1 MPLVDSFRKRYFY
14 KAAANGI
21 AVIAN
26 VITQSIIPRALGA
39 VWYGNFYFLTDSFTQ
54 VMSFLNMN
62 SSIAFYTKLSKRPD
76 ERKLVPFYFLFI
88 VAAVLVAFVG
98 VALIIYAGL
107 AGRVWLHIP
116 LCFVYAACG
125 LAGITW
131 LFNSVNDIA
140 DAHALTVNAEI
151 AKVLQRLIGLGLI
164 AVLFFMH
171 WLNMSNIF
179 QVQYVLTLM
188 GLLFLIIIL
197 DRADRGFQ
205 EMGIN
210 FKDIKVY
217 LREFYQYS
225 KPLIWRT
232 FVVSILVI
240 FDRWFLQRE
249 AGGAQQGFYTLS
261 FKVEVLCFVLAG
273 AMTQLIMREF
283 SIAHQNNDLGRMG
296 HLFRRNI
303 PLMYGLT
310 TIICCFVAVNADKV
324 ALIMGG
330 HEFKGLAASLPV
342 MIMAF
347 YPMHQT
353 YGQLSNV
360 VFFAT
365 DQTKIYATIT
375 MASMI
380 IGLPFTYFLIAS
392 PLHHGLGAGAVG
404 LAVKMVSLSI
414 VTNNVLLWFNTR
426 YLKLSF
432 PWFVWHQ
439 LICFAVFFGI
449 AFLVTYTS
457 DHWFMAQAHIIC
469 KIMVSSTVY
478 LTFIGLVIYIYPVL
492 FGIDR
497 VILRNIF
504 IKGKV
509 L

>member
-240 FDRWFLQRE
+240 FDR
-249 AGGAQQGFYTLS
+249 
-261 FKVEVLCFVLAG
+261 
-273 AMTQLIMREF
+273 
-283 SIAHQNNDLGRMG
+283 
-296 HLFRRNI
+296 
-303 PLMYGLT
+303 
-310 TIICCFVAVNADKV
+310 
-324 ALIMGG
+324 
-330 HEFKGLAASLPV
+330 
-342 MIMAF
+342 
-347 YPMHQT
+347 
-353 YGQLSNV
+353 
-360 VFFAT
+360 
-365 DQTKIYATIT
+365 
-375 MASMI
+375 
-380 IGLPFTYFLIAS
+380 
-392 PLHHGLGAGAVG
+392 
-404 LAVKMVSLSI
+404 
-414 VTNNVLLWFNTR
+414 
-426 YLKLSF
+426 
-432 PWFVWHQ
+432 
-439 LICFAVFFGI
+439 
-449 AFLVTYTS
+449 
-457 DHWFMAQAHIIC
+457 
-469 KIMVSSTVY
+469 
-478 LTFIGLVIYIYPVL
+478 
-492 FGIDR
+492 
-497 VILRNIF
+497 
-504 IKGKV
+504 
-509 L
+509 